1 MLTHNFDACARISV
15 FFFSY
20 QALFSTLDQNAP
32 ATESARDAFEVTMG
46 RPSRGGSSTD
56 VTRVGAL
63 QNTIDQHRDDGD
75 AVTKQRKLI

>member
-1 MLTHNFDACARISV
+1 MRTHLCFLLFLPAP
-15 FFFSY
+15 
-20 QALFSTLDQNAP
+20 FSTLDQNAP
-32 ATESARDAFEVTMG
+32 ARDAFEVTMG